1 MADMDHEEQRDTAGL
16 YALGALAGAERQAFE
31 SHLATCEECAA
42 DVRSLGAVV
51 RALPYAAPQ
60 IDPPPALRARVLAAA
75 GDPNASARAAVASA
89 PPASRPRY
97 AESGWLAAAALVLIA
112 VGLGAYTANVRQ
124 RVGSLETQLTEA
136 LTRLDRSEEQLAE
149 AVRAAERAQTRLA
162 VLTAPDLKQV
172 SLAGQPAAPRAAG
185 RALWSRANGLL
196 FAANDLPPLPA
207 GRIYQVWF
215 LTPGAPV
222 SAGLVRPDQN
232 GRVTAAFDTPPGA
245 PDPTGVA
252 VSIEPEAGVP
262 APTGA
267 IYLAGQTTP

>member
-1 MADMDHEEQRDTAGL
+1 MAGMDHEAQRDSAGL
-16 YALGALAGAERQAFE
+16 YALGALAEPERKAFE
-31 SHLATCEECAA
+31 AHLATCEECAA
-42 DVRSLGAVV
+42 EVRSLGAVARV
-51 RALPYAAPQ
+51 LPYAAPQ
-60 IDPPPALRARVLAAA
+60 IDPPAALRARVLAAA
-75 GDPNASARAAVASA
+75 GDTNAAARAVASA
-89 PPASRPRY
+89 QAASRPRY
-97 AESGWLAAAALVLIA
+97 GESGWLAAAALVLIA
-112 VGLGAYTANVRQ
+112 LGLGAYTANVRQ

-149 AVRAAERAQTRLA
+149 AARAAERAQTRLA

-207 GRIYQVWF
+207 GRVYQVWF
-215 LTPGAPV
+215 LTPRAPV

-232 GRVTAAFDTPPGA
+232 GRVTAAFDTPAGT

-252 VSIEPEAGVP
+252 VSIEPEAGVQ

-267 IYLAGQTTP
+267 IYLAGQTTQ